1 MTAVVS
7 VFNTSETD
15 LGSLGQNGYGDV
27 VQKYIYIYIYTGVT
41 LTFCLDIG
49 WQDHTY
55 TRTRTHNMD

>member
-27 VQKYIYIYIYTGVT
+27 VQNIYTSVT

-49 WQDHTY
+49 WHL
-55 TRTRTHNMD
+55 

>member
-1 MTAVVS
+1 MTAAVS
-7 VFNTSETD
+7 VLNTSETD

-27 VQKYIYIYIYTGVT
+27 VQKKKYIYIYTYIYAGVT

-49 WQDHTY
+49 WH